1 MKKAF
6 LVAGGE
12 LNTDFLKEYLQNAT
26 PSDIIIAIDA
36 GLHYLDRI
44 SVIPDLIIGD
54 FDSVEETLLQ
64 KYSQEKEIPVIR
76 YDPIKDATDTELGV
90 RLALQHDCT
99 EVDILGAFGGRID
112 HMLSNLF
119 LCCFSET
126 HRISLLNE
134 TNRIYAIHPNQTEH
148 RIYKDRQWGKY
159 ISFFPLTGEVTGLT
173 LEGVKY
179 PLYDKHLDPKKEPT
193 LTAGN
198 EILEEYARIRFQNAP
213 LLVVESGEKNNTGG

>member
-99 EVDILGAFGGRID
+99 EVDIL
-112 HMLSNLF
+112 
-119 LCCFSET
+119 
-126 HRISLLNE
+126 
-134 TNRIYAIHPNQTEH
+134 
-148 RIYKDRQWGKY
+148 
-159 ISFFPLTGEVTGLT
+159 
-173 LEGVKY
+173 
-179 PLYDKHLDPKKEPT
+179 
-193 LTAGN
+193 
-198 EILEEYARIRFQNAP
+198 
-213 LLVVESGEKNNTGG
+213 